1 MDEHNTQK
9 RIHQAVLDSLSWLD
23 ELPSQES
30 EILAKTKKEA
40 ESLIT
45 VYNGITETTVQPVSV
60 PAVSRSR
67 ALLRPVLVLATML
80 ILAAGDARID
90 NHKFKEHTPRRRHT
104 TRRQ

>member
-40 ESLIT
+40 ES
-45 VYNGITETTVQPVSV
+45 
-60 PAVSRSR
+60 
-67 ALLRPVLVLATML
+67 
-80 ILAAGDARID
+80 
-90 NHKFKEHTPRRRHT
+90 
-104 TRRQ
+104 